1 MSLVTTYLPVFSP
14 LSLHSL
20 WKWGVPLL
28 LWVAHFHFSLCWEAW
43 SQLGIMSWALQGA
56 VEEMWALWS
65 PREASFESP
74 NMTFPLWEAQ
84 EAEQM
89 DGHLSLKKNGKVCH

>member
-1 MSLVTTYLPVFSP
+1 MEVGSAPPVLGGPFP
-14 LSLHSL
+14 LLSLGKL
-20 WKWGVPLL
+20 GP
-28 LWVAHFHFSLCWEAW
+28 
-43 SQLGIMSWALQGA
+43 SQSQALQGA

-89 DGHLSLKKNGKVCH
+89 GDHLSLKKNGKVCH